1 MDLSLSTTS
10 ALAGLGIG
18 LALAGA
24 PGPVQA
30 VILAEAARGGPRRA
44 IRAVAGASLSFGTLL
59 VALALGLSALALSG
73 TGLRVLQVV
82 GGAFL
87 VWLAIDG
94 FRSARSSEPNESRGG
109 SLPPAVRGSLAVLL
123 NPGAWIFIGAVASPL
138 FSSSA
143 QEGGTPAALLAAV
156 ALMGGAALGDTA
168 LAIIGGIGLRRA
180 GVSVGRGI
188 QRALAAVLALLG
200 GWLLVTGVMGW

>member
-1 MDLSLSTTS
+1 MEFSFSTTS

-18 LALAGA
+18 VALAGA

-30 VILAEAARGGPRRA
+30 VIFAEAARGGPRRG
-44 IRAVAGASLSFGTLL
+44 IQAVAGASLSFGTLL
-59 VALALGLSALALSG
+59 IALALGLSALALSG

-94 FRSARSSEPNESRGG
+94 FRSASRTAPSDSGRG

-123 NPGAWIFIGAVASPL
+123 NPGAWIFLGAVASPL

-143 QEGGTPAALLAAV
+143 QEGGTPAALLAAI
-156 ALMGGAALGDTA
+156 ALMAGAALGDTA
-168 LAIIGGIGLRRA
+168 LAIVGGIGLRRA
-180 GVSVGRGI
+180 GVSAGRWI
-188 QRALAAVLALLG
+188 QRALAVILAVLG
-200 GWLLVTGVMGW
+200 GWLLVTGVLG